1 MTEFVRVGSLAE
13 IPEGELRA
21 YDMRGARA
29 CVANVGGNVVAFS
42 DECTHAGCSLAEE
55 GEIVDDDTIE
65 CVCHGSRF
73 DMHSGEP
80 VKGPAVDRLSVY
92 PAQTTDGW
100 IEISEPAEDG

>member
-21 YDMRGARA
+21 YEMSGARA
-29 CVANVGGNVVAFS
+29 CVAHVGGNVLAFA

-80 VKGPAVDRLSVY
+80 VRGPAVDRLAVFPSQV
-92 PAQTTDGW
+92 TDGW
-100 IEISEPAEDG
+100 VEVSEPEDE